1 MVRVHIMISASLS
14 SLLSF
19 PVAAHDPFTD
29 LRNAQGTPCCR
40 ASGGPSSDCKATI
53 SRIDLRGHL
62 QAYID
67 ERWLTAYGPTLNF
80 SAPMWVDVPEAKILS
95 VEKNPVAGDVVC
107 FRPHLGV
114 ICFLPGRA
122 M

>member
-1 MVRVHIMISASLS
+1 MVRAHTMISAFLS

-29 LRNAQGTPCCR
+29 LRNAQGTPCC
-40 ASGGPSSDCKATI
+40 ASRGPRSDCKAAI

-67 ERWLTAYGPTLNF
+67 ERWITAYGPTLNL
-80 SAPMWVDVPEAKILS
+80 SAPMWVDVPEEKILP

-114 ICFLPGRA
+114 ICFLPGRV